1 MEFDEEIQQVCNFNQ
16 SIRDI
21 RYAGLTWLLFSL
33 SHILSRI
40 LTFDNELYIHM
51 SSENY
56 EENGYGHDLGLS
68 GFVNSLSCT
77 ICVFHILQEVGAE
90 LIKYVH

>member
-1 MEFDEEIQQVCNFNQ
+1 
-16 SIRDI
+16 
-21 RYAGLTWLLFSL
+21 
-33 SHILSRI
+33 
-40 LTFDNELYIHM
+40 M

-68 GFVNSLSCT
+68 GFVNSPSCT